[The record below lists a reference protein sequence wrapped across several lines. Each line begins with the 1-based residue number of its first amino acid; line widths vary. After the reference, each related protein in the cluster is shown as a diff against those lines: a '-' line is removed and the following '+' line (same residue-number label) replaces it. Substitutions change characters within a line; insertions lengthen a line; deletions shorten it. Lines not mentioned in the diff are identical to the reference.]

1 MLNFISTVG
10 HASATLNFTDDLSV
24 FLSGLVG
31 LVWLSAG
38 MIAYSAL
45 RETYSKKA
53 KLVSLTSSHAVDY
66 RLAA

>member
-38 MIAYSAL
+38 MIVYSAL
-45 RETYSKKA
+45 RETYSGKA
-53 KLVSLTSSHAVDY
+53 KLASSTSPHAVDY

>member
-38 MIAYSAL
+38 MIVYYAL
-45 RETYSKKA
+45 RETYSEKA
-53 KLVSLTSSHAVDY
+53 KPVSSTSPHAVDY

>member
-38 MIAYSAL
+38 MIVYSAL
-45 RETYSKKA
+45 REAYSEKA
-53 KLVSLTSSHAVDY
+53 KLAALTSSHAVDY